1 MEQEIK
7 ITNEEWH
14 RTKAEVEK
22 HKDRLELH
30 ENRLNRHSAR
40 LDQIEDNHIALPIAI
55 KDAIESSLVPVL
67 TEIRE
72 QNKKI
77 EKQAEKINE
86 LEKQKLQSRYDSSSK
101 IIWALVLGAISYF
114 LVLLLSNLFG

>member
-30 ENRLNRHSAR
+30 ENRLNRHSSR

-72 QNKKI
+72 QNQKI
-77 EKQAEKINE
+77 EKQAEKINL
-86 LEKQKLQSRYDSSSK
+86 LENQKYKSAYDSFYK
-101 IIWALVLGAISYF
+101 IIWG
-114 LVLLLSNLFG
+114 LVLLAVTYLGTIVLNNIFG